1 MSATEQ
7 VVVTDAPPPASRSGF
22 IAEHGLWDAAQEEAA
37 SQVLETIEREKLRRV
52 RIGWGD
58 QHGIIRGKT
67 LTIPEFRRSLR
78 EGKDFQLV
86 TAIFDTTNHPIVP
99 PFGAGNFPGAPEL
112 TGLPDGVLVP
122 DPTTFKVLPWV
133 PDTGWVLSDAY
144 FTSGRAVPFSTRG
157 VYRRQLDQL
166 AALGYEFVAGL
177 EIEFYVLRLDDPMLA
192 TQDCGWPPTPP
203 KVSGLSHGF
212 QYLTENRGDE
222 IHELLC
228 TIEDHLVELGLPL
241 LTIEDEWG
249 PGQIEF
255 TFAPQRG
262 LAPADD
268 ALLFRTAV
276 KQICR
281 RLGYHATFMARPAF
295 PEFFSTGWHVHQ
307 SLAPLGDGEA
317 NAFTGTEPGAR
328 LSPAGMS
335 WIAGLLE
342 HAATGSVFT
351 TPTITGYKRYRPDS
365 FAPDRVAWALEN
377 RGALVRV
384 IGEPGSPSAHVEN
397 RVGDPAANPYLY
409 LASQVAAG
417 LDGVRRGL
425 EPPPPVEEPYKAER
439 PPLPR
444 SLMEAVDL
452 LAADSFFREAFGEPL
467 VDYILA
473 LKRFEIDRFLS
484 HVTDWEQT
492 EYFEMY

>member
-1 MSATEQ
+1 MATMQ
-7 VVVTDAPPPASRSGF
+7 RATVPPLDADTGF
-22 IAEHGLWDAAQEEAA
+22 IAEHGLWGDAQREAA
-37 SQVLETIEREKLRRV
+37 GVALETIERQGLKRV

-67 LTIPEFRRSLR
+67 LSIPEFRRSLR

-86 TAIFDTTNHPIVP
+86 TTIFDTTNHPIVP
-99 PFGAGNFPGAPEL
+99 PFAAGNFAGAPEL

-122 DPTTFKVLPWV
+122 DPTTFRALPWV
-133 PDTGWVLSDAY
+133 PDTGWVLADAF
-144 FTSGRAVPFSTRG
+144 FTNGRAVPFSTRE
-157 VYRRQLDQL
+157 VYRRQLERL
-166 AALGYEFVAGL
+166 GALGYGYTAGL
-177 EIEFYVLRLDDPMLA
+177 EIEFYVMRLEDPMLG
-192 TQDCGWPPTPP
+192 TEHCGWPPTPP
-203 KVSGLSHGF
+203 RVSGLSHGF
-212 QYLTENRGDE
+212 QYLTESRGDE
-222 IHELLC
+222 IHELLS
-228 TIEDHLVELGLPL
+228 TIEDHVHALGLPL
-241 LTIEDEWG
+241 LTVEDEWG

-255 TFAPQRG
+255 TFGPQQG

-307 SLAPLGDGEA
+307 SLSALQHGGA
-317 NAFTGTEPGAR
+317 NAFAATEPGAR
-328 LSPAGMS
+328 LSPVGMQ

-342 HAATGSVFT
+342 HAAAGSVFT
-351 TPTITGYKRYRPDS
+351 TPTVTGYKRYRPDS

-377 RGALVRV
+377 RGALLRV
-384 IGEPGSPSAHVEN
+384 IGEPGSASAHVEN

-417 LDGVRRGL
+417 VDGL
-425 EPPPPVEEPYKAER
+425 ERALVPPPAVEEPYSADR

-444 SLMEAVDL
+444 SLIEAVDL
-452 LAADSFFREAFGEPL
+452 LDRDTFFREAFGAPF
-467 VDYILA
+467 VDYMLRI
-473 LKRFEIDRFLS
+473 KRYELDRFLS

>member
-1 MSATEQ
+1 MSATQETTKS
-7 VVVTDAPPPASRSGF
+7 VGLDAGF
-22 IAEHGLWDAAQEEAA
+22 IAEHDLWGDAQREAA
-37 SQVLETIEREKLRRV
+37 AAALETIERAGVKRV

-99 PFGAGNFPGAPEL
+99 PFAAGNFEGAPEL

-122 DPTTFKVLPWV
+122 DPTTFRVLPWV
-133 PDTGWVLSDAY
+133 PDTGWVLADAY
-144 FTSGRAVPFSTRG
+144 FTNGRELPFSTRG
-157 VYRRQLDQL
+157 VYRRQLERL
-166 AALGYEFVAGL
+166 RAAGFEYIAGL
-177 EIEFYVLRLDDPMLA
+177 EIEFYVMKLEDPMLG
-192 TQDCGWPPTPP
+192 TEHCGWPPTPP
-203 KVSGLSHGF
+203 RVSGLSHGF
-212 QYLTENRGDE
+212 QYLTESRGDE

-228 TIEDHLVELGLPL
+228 AIEEHVLQLGLPL

-255 TFAPQRG
+255 TFGPQPG
-262 LAPADD
+262 LTPADD
-268 ALLFRTAV
+268 ALLFRSAV

-307 SLAPLGDGEA
+307 SLAPVGQPDL
-317 NAFTGTEPGAR
+317 NAFAGTEPGER
-328 LSPAGMS
+328 LSATGMQ

-342 HAATGSVFT
+342 HAAAGSVFT
-351 TPTITGYKRYRPDS
+351 TPTVTGYKRYRPDS

-377 RGALVRV
+377 RGALLRV
-384 IGEPGSPSAHVEN
+384 IGEPGAPSAHVEN

-417 LDGVRRGL
+417 LDGIDRALV
-425 EPPPPVEEPYKAER
+425 PPPSVEEPYSADR
-439 PPLPR
+439 PPLPHN
-444 SLMEAVDL
+444 LIEAVAQLD
-452 LAADSFFREAFGEPL
+452 ADDFFREAFGAPF
-467 VDYILA
+467 VDYILR
-473 LKRFEIDRFLS
+473 LKRHELYRFLS
-484 HVTDWEQT
+484 HVTDWEHT